1 MYHISTMPTSDA
13 AKKSIRQNERRRK
26 ENQKKKD
33 KMKELTKKVRS
44 LADEGKQDEAKEL
57 LPELHKA
64 IDKAA
69 KTNVIKKN
77 AAARK
82 KSKMARYVKES

>member
-1 MYHISTMPTSDA
+1 M
-13 AKKSIRQNERRRK
+13 KK
-26 ENQKKKD
+26 
-33 KMKELTKKVRS
+33 LTKKVRS
-44 LADEGKQDEAKEL
+44 LVDEGKKEQAEEL
-57 LPELHKA
+57 LPELYKA

-69 KTNVIKKN
+69 KNNVIKDN